1 MNTAAPARLIVILG
15 PTASGKSALAIELAK
30 RLNGEILVCDSTQ
43 VYRHFDIG
51 TAKVLARDQQKIA
64 HHLVDLVEPDE
75 VFTAGDYRRHALLAL
90 DDLRRRAKL
99 PILTAGTGLYLRAL
113 LEGLAD
119 APTRSEELRER
130 LRRSAK
136 KRGAV
141 HLHKILARLDRESA
155 ARIAPRDTQKI
166 IRAIEMR
173 ILAGKPVAEIFS
185 ASRAASRDEA
195 RGQVSGQA
203 REEVRE
209 DVRGEVRVNALEG
222 YAITKIGLAPSRAAL
237 YARIDARVDAMLAA
251 GWLDEVRALISS
263 EVREGVR
270 ESSGVRDN
278 VRGIPP
284 GSKPFQ
290 FIGYSD
296 LRAHLEGR
304 ITLAAAVANIQ
315 RSTRRFA
322 KRQLTWFRRE
332 PDVHW
337 LESFGD
343 DAEAVAA
350 ALDRIAAP
358 L

>member
-1 MNTAAPARLIVILG
+1 MTAAPLRLIVILG
-15 PTASGKSALAIELAK
+15 PTASGKSALVIELAK

-51 TAKVLARDQQKIA
+51 TAKVPPRDRQNIP

-75 VFTAGDYRRHALLAL
+75 IFTAGDYRRHALLSL
-90 DDLRRRAKL
+90 DDLRRRSKL
-99 PILTAGTGLYLRAL
+99 PILAAGTGLYLRAL

-119 APTRSEELRER
+119 APTRSEELRDR

-136 KRGAV
+136 QRGAT
-141 HLHKILARLDRESA
+141 HLHKILARLDPASA

-173 ILAGKPVAEIFS
+173 ILAKKPVAEILS
-185 ASRAASRDEA
+185 AGRADSRGEIREKG
-195 RGQVSGQA
+195 RGEG
-203 REEVRE
+203 REEVHDQAPGALRA
-209 DVRGEVRVNALEG
+209 NALEG
-222 YAITKIGLAPSRAAL
+222 YAITKIGLAPPRPAL
-237 YARIDARVDAMLAA
+237 YARIDARVNEMLAA
-251 GWLDEVRALISS
+251 GWLNEVRTL
-263 EVREGVR
+263 V
-270 ESSGVRDN
+270 SSGAREN
-278 VRGIPP
+278 VGIPP
-284 GSKPFQ
+284 DSKPFQ

-315 RSTRRFA
+315 QSTRRFA

-337 LESFGD
+337 LDSFGD
-343 DAEAVAA
+343 VDETIVAA
-350 ALDRIAAP
+350 LRIASGQAGFRG
-358 L
+358 

>member
-51 TAKVLARDQQKIA
+51 TAKVLPRDQQKIP

-75 VFTAGDYRRHALLAL
+75 IFTAGDYRRHALLSL
-90 DDLRRRAKL
+90 DDLRRRSKL

-119 APTRSEELRER
+119 APTRSEELRDR
-130 LRRSAK
+130 LRRSTK
-136 KRGAV
+136 QHGAT
-141 HLHKILARLDRESA
+141 HLHKVLARLDPASA

-185 ASRAASRDEA
+185 AGRSDSPDDDRRK
-195 RGQVSGQA
+195 
-203 REEVRE
+203 VRS
-209 DVRGEVRVNALEG
+209 NALEG
-222 YAITKIGLAPSRAAL
+222 YAITKIGLSPPRPAL
-237 YARIDARVDAMLAA
+237 YARIDARVNEMLAA
-251 GWLDEVRALISS
+251 GWLDEVRAL
-263 EVREGVR
+263 V
-270 ESSGVRDN
+270 SSGVRDKARGKAREN

-284 GSKPFQ
+284 DSKPFQ
-290 FIGYSD
+290 FIGYAD

-304 ITLAAAVANIQ
+304 LPLAAAVANIQ
-315 RSTRRFA
+315 QATRRFA

-337 LESFGD
+337 LANFGD
-343 DAEAVAA
+343 ADETIAA
-350 ALDRIAAP
+350 ALRIATGQADFRG
-358 L
+358 